1 PGRVGHAVEIAADAD
16 HAFVRSAPLEP
27 QHRPVGCDGQ
37 GFQRRSILGEG
48 LVDDPVGGRM
58 HARIGD
64 RIEPMTEL
72 LVQVVEVAERAAEEE
87 VLADVAEWPLDFT
100 LCFGPIGPAGARLEA
115 IMASKVDE
123 GAVVD
128 DEPVGVLADDR
139 GLHAIVEDRARRA
152 ADRLEGGD
160 VAAQD
165 TLQILVEDEPR
176 PDQPGVAEHH
186 RDSQTM
192 RLTPGSST
200 NSTSNRASY
209 PALRAGRSSRT
220 RSRTTL

>member
-1 PGRVGHAVEIAADAD
+1 
-16 HAFVRSAPLEP
+16 
-27 QHRPVGCDGQ
+27 
-37 GFQRRSILGEG
+37 
-48 LVDDPVGGRM
+48 M

-72 LVQVVEVAERAAEEE
+72 VVEVVEIAERAAEEE
-87 VLADVAEWPLDFT
+87 VLADVAERPLD
-100 LCFGPIGPAGARLEA
+100 LALRFGAIGPAGARLKA
-115 IMASKVDE
+115 VMAGEVDE

-165 TLQILVEDEPR
+165 ALQILVEDEPR

-186 RDSQTM
+186 REQPDDA
-192 RLTPGSST
+192 LDPGLVGELDLE
-200 NSTSNRASY
+200 
-209 PALRAGRSSRT
+209 PGEVDLGLLAGRRLEAHFVT
-220 RSRTTL
+220 GAAGGADLAHAVAHDAVAAGKAALLDLTKQTAAR